1 MDRDILSAI
10 KDSLPDFSKG
20 QKRIAHYIL
29 EHYDEAAFM
38 NAAVLGSVAHVSEST
53 VVRFAMQLGYKGY
66 PEFLRDLS
74 ALVKSK
80 LTSIQRVGVA
90 KMLIG
95 EEDMVERVLTL
106 DADCVKKSIR
116 VVDRADFKAAVE
128 AIVNAENIYILGIR
142 SAFALAVF
150 LNCYLS
156 MIFKNVKL
164 ISSTSAS
171 EMFEQIRA
179 IGREDIMI
187 GLSFPRYSQRTVK
200 ALDYARKRGAR
211 VLSITDSEHS
221 PLVEFSDYK
230 LLAKCEI
237 MSFVDSLVS
246 PLSVINALLLA
257 VGMAKQ
263 DELQEAFAEL
273 EEIWDEYDVYDKGA
287 YDDKTAEKL

>member
-1 MDRDILSAI
+1 MERDILLVI
-10 KDSLPDFSKG
+10 KDGLPDFSKG
-20 QKRIAHYIL
+20 QKRIAHYVL
-29 EHYDEAAFM
+29 EHYDEAAYM
-38 NAAVLGSVAHVSEST
+38 NAAMLGSVVNVSEST

-74 ALVKSK
+74 SLVKSK

-95 EEDMVERVLTL
+95 EEDIVERVLTS

-116 VVDRADFKAAVE
+116 IVDRADFNAAVR
-128 AIVNAENIYILGIR
+128 AVVNAECIYIIGIR
-142 SAFALAVF
+142 SAFSLAVF

-156 MIFKNVKL
+156 MMFKNVKL

-179 IGREDIMI
+179 IGKSDIMI
-187 GLSFPRYSQRTVK
+187 GISFPRYSQRTVK
-200 ALDYARKRGAR
+200 ALDYARRQGAA
-211 VLSITDSEHS
+211 VLSITDSETS
-221 PLVEFSDYK
+221 PLLAYSNYK

-257 VGMAKQ
+257 IGMAKQ
-263 DELQEAFAEL
+263 EELREALAEL

-287 YDDKTAEKL
+287 EDDRSS

>member
-1 MDRDILSAI
+1 MERDILLVI
-10 KDSLPDFSKG
+10 KDGLPDFSKG
-20 QKRIAHYIL
+20 QKRIAHYVL
-29 EHYDEAAFM
+29 EHYDEAAYM
-38 NAAVLGSVAHVSEST
+38 NAAMLGSVVNVSEST

-74 ALVKSK
+74 SLVKSK

-95 EEDMVERVLTL
+95 EEDIVERVLTS

-116 VVDRADFKAAVE
+116 IVDRADFNAAVR
-128 AIVNAENIYILGIR
+128 AVVNAECIYIIGIR
-142 SAFALAVF
+142 SAFSLAVF

-156 MIFKNVKL
+156 MMFKNVKL

-179 IGREDIMI
+179 IGKSDIMI
-187 GLSFPRYSQRTVK
+187 GISFPRYSQRTVK
-200 ALDYARKRGAR
+200 ALDYARRQGAA
-211 VLSITDSEHS
+211 VLSITDSETS
-221 PLVEFSDYK
+221 PLLAYSNYK

-257 VGMAKQ
+257 IGMAKQ
-263 DELQEAFAEL
+263 EELREALAEL

-287 YDDKTAEKL
+287 EDDRPS